1 MAGVQTCSLP
11 ILPDPPPCGAVSVES
26 RSNPTVNQVAMPR
39 KTTLLFTFYSCG
51 RQERIKRPDL
61 FGKVIEKQTFA
72 QPECRNDQLGT
83 SQLPNHQ
90 GQTLRCVPQGRNQP
104 GRKGREGF
112 QFHLSCSRKP
122 TNQHH
127 PG

>member
-11 ILPDPPPCGAVSVES
+11 ILPDPPPCGAFSVES

-51 RQERIKRPDL
+51 RQERIKRPEL

-83 SQLPNHQ
+83 SQLPNHH
-90 GQTLRCVPQGRNQP
+90 GQQLRCVQKGRNARSDEP
-104 GRKGREGF
+104 RVGKEGV
-112 QFHLSCSRKP
+112 RRD
-122 TNQHH
+122 
-127 PG
+127 